1 MGRPSSTACYCY
13 FYYYYA
19 SSKIKKQGSLRWW
32 VTFDCP
38 ISFFFSGRPSAL
50 LSNGKSSYLTQ
61 RKKNVEETEHQ
72 KLRDVLY
79 FKRCDGR
86 RERWQMTAMLPPFK
100 YRGRSTMCG
109 SATRPSSA
117 ICWVLLFFFIEKL
130 LDKNDI
136 PSFDWHVCIYRGQQ
150 TSLFTWEK
158 WCNKSRVYSVI

>member
-1 MGRPSSTACYCY
+1 MRCVHSDVCKHTHTHKGDLKSPVESSKEKKKMGRPSSTACYCY

-117 ICWVLLFFFIEKL
+117 ICWVLLFF
-130 LDKNDI
+130 
-136 PSFDWHVCIYRGQQ
+136 S
-150 TSLFTWEK
+150 
-158 WCNKSRVYSVI
+158 